1 VIRWVRGLFGV
12 AAVALL
18 AAAARAAPADGELV
32 AERPC
37 VRPAVSYDAYVAAQV
52 KGYQDEAEL
61 AAKAHVR
68 VRPAADYAKALQTRA
83 EYEAR
88 QAWPSACRRILYG
101 SDGLKVS
108 GFVWEP
114 HERPAAAKLP
124 VVVALRGGNQEFGKW
139 GPNAK
144 NGMAALTDA
153 GFIVIGVQY
162 RGVDGGEGQEEFG
175 GADVHDV
182 LSAIALARRL
192 PEADGRNVFL
202 EGTSRGGME
211 AMLALG
217 AGAQVNAAA
226 LISPWTDLE
235 LEARLRPAVAAEVW
249 AKLIPNYAADP
260 VAARASRSGV
270 RIAQTKDLPPLLL
283 MHGTADWRASPQN
296 ATEVADALKA
306 RGRPYA
312 LHIFPDDV
320 HGLSWNWRERDRLE
334 VAWFKSHMR

>member
-1 VIRWVRGLFGV
+1 MRRLIM
-12 AAVALL
+12 AACAATCL
-18 AAAARAAPADGELV
+18 ASPLRAAPADGELV

-37 VRPAVSYDAYVAAQV
+37 VRPAVSYDAYVSAQV
-52 KGYQDEAEL
+52 KGYQDETEL
-61 AAKAHVR
+61 AARAHVR
-68 VRPAADYAKALQTRA
+68 VRPAADYAKALPSRA
-83 EYEAR
+83 EYEAH

-108 GFVWEP
+108 GFIWEP

-139 GPNAK
+139 GPNARS
-144 NGMAALTDA
+144 GMAALTDA
-153 GFIVIGVQY
+153 GFIIIGVQY
-162 RGVDGGEGQEEFG
+162 RGVDGGEGREEFG

-182 LSAIALARRL
+182 LAAVALARRL

-249 AKLIPNYAADP
+249 AKLIPNYAANP
-260 VAARASRSGV
+260 VAARESRSGV

-283 MHGTADWRASPQN
+283 MHGTADWRADPANS
-296 ATEVADALKA
+296 TEVAEALKA

-312 LHIFPDDV
+312 LKIFEGDV
-320 HGLSWNWRERDRLE
+320 HGLGWNWRERDRLE
-334 VAWFKSHMR
+334 IAWFKSHMR